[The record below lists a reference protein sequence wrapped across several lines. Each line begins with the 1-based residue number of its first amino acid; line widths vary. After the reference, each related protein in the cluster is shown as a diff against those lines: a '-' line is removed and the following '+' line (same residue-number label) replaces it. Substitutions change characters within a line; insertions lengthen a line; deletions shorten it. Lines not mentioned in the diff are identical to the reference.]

1 MNCYPFQEKQQGI
14 GSIGETVTDTAGGK
28 EGTQISQKGF
38 IILLSNS
45 GGKEQITRQGF
56 QYVLLS

>member
-28 EGTQISQKGF
+28 EGVWEEGERPA
-38 IILLSNS
+38 L
-45 GGKEQITRQGF
+45 GGC
-56 QYVLLS
+56 